1 MRLGQRAPIQIPLHP
16 FKRKNQPL
24 HLNRKSTARQAAEV
38 VAVILAWE
46 LAETGLMVAAASAA
60 V

>member
-24 HLNRKSTARQAAEV
+24 HLNRKSTARQAAEIAAV
-38 VAVILAWE
+38 VLVWE
-46 LAETGLMVAAASAA
+46 LAETGLTVAAATAA
-60 V
+60 T